1 MKLLLDTHCLIW
13 VLTDAPQLDAPA
25 RSAIADAEGV
35 WFSEASIWELGP
47 KWRKGKIAI
56 QPRRL
61 ADRAFANGL
70 RPLPIQMEPLLVSC
84 ELRQSHGDPF
94 NRLLQARLGMAA
106 IDCSPLTGLYLPLAL
121 WLSGRNE
128 VTAFNVLP
136 SSERR
141 T

>member
-13 VLTDAPQLDAPA
+13 VLTDAPQLDAPV

-35 WFSEASIWELGP
+35 WFSEASIWELGL

-61 ADRAFANGL
+61 ADQAFANGL

-84 ELRQSHGDPF
+84 KLRQSHGDPF
-94 NRLLQARLGMAA
+94 DCLLYAQARHGGYGLLSIDRTLSTLGAVV
-106 IDCSPLTGLYLPLAL
+106 IRPK
-121 WLSGRNE
+121 
-128 VTAFNVLP
+128 
-136 SSERR
+136 
-141 T
+141 